1 MSRVFLAD
9 ETALGRKVVVKVLPP
24 ELAAEV
30 NVERFRR
37 EIQVAARLQHPHIV
51 PLLRASEDGPL
62 LYYSMPFVEGESLR
76 DRLARDGE
84 LPIADGVRLLREV
97 SDALSYAHEHG
108 VVHRDIKPENILL
121 SRGHAVVADFGV
133 AKALAAAT
141 SEQKLTS
148 TGLVLGTPTY
158 MAPEQAVGDPRVDHR
173 ADLYALGVVAYEMLA
188 GQPPFVG
195 RSTQA
200 TVAAHVT
207 EVPEL
212 IAKRR
217 PAVSVPLAELVM
229 SLLEKRAADRPQSA
243 DAVIQAL
250 DALPATSSGERTAA
264 ESGARRVDSRNRRR
278 VAVLSGAVLVA
289 IAVLT
294 GWLGFRTR
302 SPALQSTKQRVAVA
316 PFQNLTGDA
325 SLDHIG
331 RIAAEWLSRA
341 IVQAES
347 VDVVTPER
355 VAGALGNAKNGTAD
369 VLTRLATA
377 TGAQLVVTGSVVRR
391 GPDSVQL
398 RAQVVVARTGKVQS
412 PIEGATGPTNDP
424 GAAMDALAQRLL
436 SALVSGNV
444 MAATLKEAPPK
455 WAALQEL
462 DAGQE
467 LARRGE
473 WVDARAYYQ
482 RAVDLDSTFALA
494 YNLLAISYISTRAW
508 EKGDSILRRLD
519 RIRYRLS
526 TVARLQLDALHT
538 LVSGNDEQRLLAL
551 QNWVAHDSSPVA
563 LFLIGTRANSMLRPR
578 VAVPALERSDSAMSA
593 VRDIAHALA
602 IGTAYHQA
610 GRYEPELQV
619 ANRGRQQFPGE
630 IFLFYQLR
638 AYASLNRSFEA
649 IALADTV
656 LRSIVD
662 TLGSTVPYIVNGAL
676 EFWAHDDSVTAGRL
690 LDMTRGW
697 YVAHPVANA
706 PPRRLISEG
715 EVLLLTGHL
724 DSAES
729 RFRRAKTDTLNLDA
743 AGYLAF
749 VLLRRGDTTRATAIG
764 DSLGGL
770 RRKWLFGSNTEWH
783 AAIVGALGNKERAV
797 QLLKQAGQEGAS
809 MENWHSAAHLLS
821 LHGYPPFETLITPQR
836 EATSPPS
843 RGSP

>member
-250 DALPATSSGERTAA
+250 DALPAASSGERTAA

-278 VAVLSGAVLVA
+278 VAVFPVRDHVLVGEA
-289 IAVLT
+289 HA
-294 GWLGFRTR
+294 RED
-302 SPALQSTKQRVAVA
+302 P
-316 PFQNLTGDA
+316 
-325 SLDHIG
+325 
-331 RIAAEWLSRA
+331 ELS
-341 IVQAES
+341 
-347 VDVVTPER
+347 DLP
-355 VAGALGNAKNGTAD
+355 
-369 VLTRLATA
+369 
-377 TGAQLVVTGSVVRR
+377 
-391 GPDSVQL
+391 PP
-398 RAQVVVARTGKVQS
+398 VVVGRDGGASRDGKRQQSQEGDREPASHPHAASRTGVRS
-412 PIEGATGPTNDP
+412 GDRR
-424 GAAMDALAQRLL
+424 ALPVSAQC
-436 SALVSGNV
+436 
-444 MAATLKEAPPK
+444 T
-455 WAALQEL
+455 
-462 DAGQE
+462 
-467 LARRGE
+467 
-473 WVDARAYYQ
+473 
-482 RAVDLDSTFALA
+482 
-494 YNLLAISYISTRAW
+494 
-508 EKGDSILRRLD
+508 
-519 RIRYRLS
+519 
-526 TVARLQLDALHT
+526 
-538 LVSGNDEQRLLAL
+538 
-551 QNWVAHDSSPVA
+551 
-563 LFLIGTRANSMLRPR
+563 
-578 VAVPALERSDSAMSA
+578 
-593 VRDIAHALA
+593 
-602 IGTAYHQA
+602 
-610 GRYEPELQV
+610 
-619 ANRGRQQFPGE
+619 
-630 IFLFYQLR
+630 
-638 AYASLNRSFEA
+638 
-649 IALADTV
+649 
-656 LRSIVD
+656 
-662 TLGSTVPYIVNGAL
+662 
-676 EFWAHDDSVTAGRL
+676 
-690 LDMTRGW
+690 TRGDW
-697 YVAHPVANA
+697 
-706 PPRRLISEG
+706 
-715 EVLLLTGHL
+715 
-724 DSAES
+724 
-729 RFRRAKTDTLNLDA
+729 
-743 AGYLAF
+743 
-749 VLLRRGDTTRATAIG
+749 
-764 DSLGGL
+764 GG
-770 RRKWLFGSNTEWH
+770 
-783 AAIVGALGNKERAV
+783 
-797 QLLKQAGQEGAS
+797 
-809 MENWHSAAHLLS
+809 
-821 LHGYPPFETLITPQR
+821 
-836 EATSPPS
+836 
-843 RGSP
+843 